1 MNCAAEIDGG
11 WADRPKTQAHFFAA
25 HAGRRFEMIAIALY
39 RLGLLFT
46 NLLEIELNP
55 ARCPV
60 VVGALLG
67 ARRGAAR
74 ELQAATPR

>member
-1 MNCAAEIDGG
+1 
-11 WADRPKTQAHFFAA
+11 
-25 HAGRRFEMIAIALY
+25 MIAIALY